1 MYTYAKHAV
10 GQAYRT
16 CADVDVRE
24 MEEEIEEG
32 AIRSQVQIPADF
44 SFIDSTGNPYTTREN
59 ARENPRF
66 SRTLGFTIQLD
77 TVCGLANQYNPI
89 LLLT

>member
-1 MYTYAKHAV
+1 
-10 GQAYRT
+10 
-16 CADVDVRE
+16 

-32 AIRSQVQIPADF
+32 PEIHAIAIVPPPAMGE
-44 SFIDSTGNPYTTREN
+44 I

-77 TVCGLANQYNPI
+77 TVLSH
-89 LLLT
+89 

>member
-1 MYTYAKHAV
+1 MTPLGRLSIFKATTAKHAV
-10 GQAYRT
+10 GQPYKT

-44 SFIDSTGNPYTTREN
+44 SFIDSTGTPYV

-66 SRTLGFTIQLD
+66 SRTLGFNIQLD
-77 TVCGLANQYNPI
+77 TV
-89 LLLT
+89 